1 MTLSAGLFSGFSQ
14 PPRFLW
20 VRVFFSW
27 ARVFFSW
34 VRVFCRCVR
43 VFLHP
48 QAGFLKNL
56 LIDFNSAILYYKNIK
71 KRYKDMLLH

>member
-27 ARVFFSW
+27 A
-34 VRVFCRCVR
+34 RVFCRCVR

>member
-20 VRVFFSW
+20 V
-27 ARVFFSW
+27 RVFFSW